1 MPRKIKRKTSGSRKG
16 AGGMLQQLQS
26 LQEEMLKA
34 QDEVTSMVVTSTA
47 GGGAVTATVTGEKR
61 VQAITIDPEVVDP
74 DDVEM
79 LQDLVVAA
87 VNSGLEQIDK
97 AMTEKMQPFTGGLDI
112 PGI

>member
-1 MPRKIKRKTSGSRKG
+1 MGG
-16 AGGMLQQLQS
+16 GGMLQQLQS

-74 DDVEM
+74 EDVEM

-87 VNSGLEQIDK
+87 VNSGLEQIDD

-112 PGI
+112 PGM